1 MKIELIKTTTYL
13 AENGKLT
20 KTVTMRPIPTRE
32 EMARIA
38 QTIRDAAREYTRTLT
53 TRKVAR

>member
-20 KTVTMRPIPTRE
+20 MTVTMRPIPTRE